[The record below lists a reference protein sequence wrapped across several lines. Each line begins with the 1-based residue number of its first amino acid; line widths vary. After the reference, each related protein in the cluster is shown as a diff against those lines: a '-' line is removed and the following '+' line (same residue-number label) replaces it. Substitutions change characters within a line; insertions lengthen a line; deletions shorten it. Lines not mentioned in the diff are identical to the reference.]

1 MVKFPS
7 TKQMTYNYLLIKRK
21 IKNNYKLIDNI
32 KTIFSI
38 LCLILSIWIY
48 WYFINISSTKWY
60 FIRNE
65 KNKLADIKF
74 KNDIVKID
82 IRRIEW
88 EINDNLSY
96 NPNSSLTGKVLL
108 LNNNSELTMR

>member
-1 MVKFPS
+1 MIKFPS
-7 TKQMTYNYLLIKRK
+7 TKQMNFNYLLIKK
-21 IKNNYKLIDNI
+21 QLKHNFKFIDNI

-38 LCLILSIWIY
+38 MCLMLSIWIY
-48 WYFINISSTKWY
+48 WYFINVSSTKWY
-60 FIRNE
+60 FIKNE
-65 KNKLADIKF
+65 RNKLSDIKF